1 MSFPQFF
8 FLSLKFIFL
17 SSLYKIFGQ
26 LISLY
31 LFIEDLFTHFVD
43 ERFLFGHLI
52 KLKDSLLVFCKV
64 FNFFFHLKIVVEFLL
79 FLSICRVRIFLS
91 SKLLK
96 FEELFLLLNEF
107 LLLFCKLNLKL
118 NLLFLSCYIKSSLI

>member
-107 LLLFCKLNLKL
+107 LLLFYKLNLKL
-118 NLLFLSCYIKSSLI
+118 YLLFLSCYIKSSLI